1 MNNPSM
7 LMLTPGFAAN
17 EQDHNCIP
25 VLQLL
30 VRELLTK
37 GVDIQIV
44 ALEYPF
50 SGKPYLWHGAQVF
63 PCNGQNRKWL
73 KWRTLFR
80 ATQYSNKILHS
91 PINPVTNNQSPI
103 TNQPITNNQ
112 SPITNTQSPITN
124 NQILSFWQGW
134 ASYIGERVA
143 KQHGIPHFT
152 TLMGQDVL
160 PSNRKH
166 LRNLSPERCARL
178 IAVSEFQN
186 QMLEKT
192 TGLRAGQVIPW
203 GIAESEIPTEIPQEK
218 KLDVLGVGSLI
229 PVKNWDKWLNTI
241 ALAKTSNPN
250 LQAELIGSG
259 PERNRL
265 EALARGLGIEKN
277 LRFAGELPRAA
288 VLARMREARVLLH
301 TSDFESFGFVFAE
314 AVMNGMRIVSTP
326 VGVAAELSGACADSE
341 AELAEVV
348 LQSLTINETLIPSIP
363 YTMSMVAE
371 QYLILR

>member
-1 MNNPSM
+1 M
-7 LMLTPGFAAN
+7 LILTPGFAAN
-17 EQDHNCIP
+17 EQDPNCIP

-30 VRELLTK
+30 VKEFLAR
-37 GVDIQIV
+37 GVDVQIV

-50 SGKPYLWHGAQVF
+50 SDKPYHWHKAQVF

-73 KWRTLFR
+73 KWRTIHR
-80 ATQYSNKILHS
+80 AIQFSNQILNS
-91 PINPVTNNQSPI
+91 PTKPI
-103 TNQPITNNQ
+103 TNHQY
-112 SPITNTQSPITN
+112 PITN
-124 NQILSFWQGW
+124 NQILSFWLGW

-192 TGLRAGQVIPW
+192 TRFRAGQVIPW
-203 GIAESEIPTEIPQEK
+203 GIAESEIPAEIPQDK

-241 ALAKTSNPN
+241 ALAKISNPGI
-250 LQAELIGSG
+250 QAELIGGG

-265 EALARGLGIEKN
+265 EALARRLGIEKN
-277 LRFAGELPRAA
+277 VRFAGELPRAD
-288 VLARMREARVLLH
+288 VLARMRETRVMLH

-314 AVMNGMRIVSTP
+314 AAMNGMQIVSSP
-326 VGVAAELSGACADSE
+326 VGVAAEFGAACADSD
-341 AELAEVV
+341 AELANLV
-348 LQSLTINETLIPSIP
+348 LQSLTNVEASEPRMP

-371 QYLILR
+371 QYLM